1 MYHAAVGRIQN
12 ARLGILPYR
21 LLRWLA
27 PPSWLHWLGA
37 RLVNQN
43 FLLGVLG
50 IIEDDSGRVLLFS
63 HTYRRLAWGFP
74 GGWMVRGESPF
85 AALEREVREE
95 SGLQI
100 EARELLL
107 VGTNTDRAKMEFVV
121 RARVV
126 GGAFRPSAE
135 VDALRW
141 FSLDEIPVT
150 PRLQPIL
157 ERARRRGPEP
167 VGFYTLTWR
176 DERAADR
183 P

>member
-1 MYHAAVGRIQN
+1 METRQTV
-12 ARLGILPYR
+12 RLRTLPYR

-37 RLVNQN
+37 RLVNHN

-74 GGWMVRGESPF
+74 GGWMTRGESPLT
-85 AALEREVREE
+85 ALEREVREE
-95 SGLQI
+95 SGLEI
-100 EARELLL
+100 EPRELLL
-107 VGTNTDRAKMEFVV
+107 IGTNTDRAKMEFVV

-126 GGAFRPSAE
+126 GGEFRPSAE
-135 VDALRW
+135 VNAMRW
-141 FSLDEIPVT
+141 FTLDEIT
-150 PRLQPIL
+150 SSRRLQPIL
-157 ERARRRGPEP
+157 ERVRRRGTEP